1 MCNLYGIRRFPCSC
15 RTWNYD
21 KLFQG
26 LPEKNDFNEFKNLEI
41 ILEKYMRQKGYRHT
55 NSIKYRFKH
64 NEIIRI
70 LNVMIFT
77 IKHEGW
83 NFLFRA
89 IKSKIKRIIKWKR
102 N

>member
-1 MCNLYGIRRFPCSC
+1 
-15 RTWNYD
+15 
-21 KLFQG
+21 
-26 LPEKNDFNEFKNLEI
+26 
-41 ILEKYMRQKGYRHT
+41 MRQKGYRHT

-89 IKSKIKRIIKWKR
+89 IKSKIKRIIK
-102 N
+102 

>member
-1 MCNLYGIRRFPCSC
+1 MNL
-15 RTWNYD
+15 
-21 KLFQG
+21 
-26 LPEKNDFNEFKNLEI
+26 KNLEI

-89 IKSKIKRIIKWKR
+89 IKIKNKENNKMKKEIKYIMSKM
-102 N
+102 